1 MKSWIPWLIVLG
13 MLWPPA
19 TFAQDDEPSLG
30 NLARDLRRNKP
41 PQQLDVP
48 LIDNENLAQA
58 TEEAKNRRA
67 LAQDK
72 DKLVL
77 SIDSA
82 TQTIKA
88 SSQDVTCS
96 LSFNGRSGALLVSP
110 VTIEKLPLPELLK
123 LDGPAFIQDE
133 NFQLEVFN
141 GTEWDLREI
150 TVGLTLERQPGANA
164 EVAARGLVVPAAENS
179 LTPTIEKRS
188 DVTLLYH
195 LKAEAKPFSTTTFRE
210 NIGITPGPDED
221 WRWSIVEAK
230 GVRPKEVQ
238 LPPEWTTP
246 IPAPDTTVSLPTP
259 LAPGAAAPS
268 KPEPGM
274 SPRP

>member
-1 MKSWIPWLIVLG
+1 MKSWIPCLIALG
-13 MLWPPA
+13 MLCPGA
-19 TFAQDDEPSLG
+19 SFAQDDEQSLG
-30 NLARDLRRNKP
+30 DLARDLRRHRT

-48 LIDNENLAQA
+48 LIDNDNLAQA
-58 TEEAKNRRA
+58 MEEAKNRRA

-96 LSFNGRSGALLVSP
+96 LSFNGRSGALLVHP
-110 VTIEKLPLPELLK
+110 VAIEKLPLPELLK
-123 LDGPAFIQDE
+123 LDGPASIEDE
-133 NFQLEVFN
+133 NLQLEVFN

-164 EVAARGLVVPAAENS
+164 EVAARGRVVPAAENS

-195 LKAEAKPFSTTTFRE
+195 LKAEAKPFSTTTFKE
-210 NIGITPGPDED
+210 NIGITPRPDED

-230 GVRPKEVQ
+230 GVRPKEVE

-246 IPAPDTTVSLPTP
+246 VPAPNTTIDLPTP
-259 LAPGAAAPS
+259 LAPGTPPPLTPEQRKS
-268 KPEPGM
+268 LKP
-274 SPRP
+274 